1 MSIIIRRPE
10 LENFL
15 RTNGRRLLYGRRK
28 TGKTFTARQTL
39 PNYNYYIVR
48 KGGTIYNPED
58 DIELDT
64 SSFTRLCRV
73 EEHIILDEF
82 HRANPKLFDAI
93 HAGTCTDQLVLITS
107 TLHYYKKH
115 VTGKDA
121 PLQGLFK
128 QYKVDL
134 ISPKDLLSHK
144 WKKLDKETI
153 ELLVYYQEPI
163 LIGWTL
169 HDIAISGPEMVKG
182 LVGDIL
188 MEEDLTITNRYLGIL
203 EAIAAGKT
211 RLTEITNWLYS
222 KGLIKKPET
231 GMITKY
237 LAIMTKIGLLEKIPI
252 WRTKRGIYR
261 HKSPLT
267 YTLYYLEARYSISDT
282 PLPPQFKTS
291 VIKQIV
297 PHLIETFI
305 EKLFMETLGL
315 RPVKILQPETDIALT
330 KFKQLKLIAEVK
342 WTSDIT
348 RQKLREIEEKLA
360 KLPAETKLLIL
371 PDKTILPRETWL
383 QVLDITDLVK
393 MAKGELI
400 ISKNS

>member
-1 MSIIIRRPE
+1 MSIIISRPD

-15 RTNGRRLLYGRRK
+15 RTSGRRLLYGRRK
-28 TGKTFTARQTL
+28 TGKTFTARHIL
-39 PNYNYYIVR
+39 PHYNYYIVR
-48 KGGTIYNPED
+48 KGGAIYNPED
-58 DIELDT
+58 DLELDT
-64 SSFTRLCRV
+64 SSFIRLCQA
-73 EEHIILDEF
+73 EENIILDEF

-128 QYKVDL
+128 QYRVDL
-134 ISPKDLLSHK
+134 ISPKDLLSHD
-144 WKKLDKETI
+144 WEKLDKKTM

-163 LIGWTL
+163 LIGWTI
-169 HDIAISGPEMVKG
+169 HDIALSGPEIVKG

-188 MEEDLTITNRYLGIL
+188 MEEDLTVTNRYQGIL
-203 EAIAAGKT
+203 EAIATEKT

-237 LAIMTKIGLLEKIPI
+237 LAIMTKIGLIEKIPL
-252 WRTKRGIYR
+252 WRTKRSIYR

-282 PLPPQFKTS
+282 PLPSRFKIN

-305 EKLFMETLGL
+305 EKLLMKTLGL
-315 RPVKILQPETDIALT
+315 RPVKILQPEIDIALT
-330 KFKQLKLIAEVK
+330 KFKKLKLVAEVK
-342 WTSDIT
+342 WITDIT
-348 RQKLREIEEKLA
+348 GQKLRKVEEKLA
-360 KLPAETKLLIL
+360 KVPAETKLLVL
-371 PDKTILPRETWL
+371 PDKTILSRDTWL
-383 QVLDITDLVK
+383 QLLDIKDLIMLARGELVLDK
-393 MAKGELI
+393 EL
-400 ISKNS
+400 